1 MYSTNENAVF
11 FGVRSVKNT
20 KELHFLLYILT

>member
-11 FGVRSVKNT
+11 FGVRSVKKT
-20 KELHFLLYILT
+20 VEFFLLYILT